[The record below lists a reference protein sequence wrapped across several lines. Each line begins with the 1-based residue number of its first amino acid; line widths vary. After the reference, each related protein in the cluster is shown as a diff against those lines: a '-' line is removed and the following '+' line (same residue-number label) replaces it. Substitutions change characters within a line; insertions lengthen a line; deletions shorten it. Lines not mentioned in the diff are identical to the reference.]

1 MSPRTTDRVTL
12 ATVAEAV
19 GVSRMTVS
27 NAYNRPDQLSPEL
40 RDRVLAAARQLGY
53 SGPDPVASTLSRG
66 KTGSVG
72 LVLDYPLTIAF
83 TDPGTVQFLHG
94 VAAGCE
100 DQALGLSLVPR
111 IEGGGAALVQ
121 KALVDGFV
129 MYCVPEEDPRM
140 DAVRGRNLPYV
151 RVDFDPRP
159 GQLGVNIDDEGA
171 ARATAEH
178 LVALGHRRFGIAL
191 PHELPGG
198 TGPEAQEAAFH
209 YVTRSRLAGWR
220 AGLEAGGIDWSR
232 VPVASGPGKLR
243 EGGRVA
249 GARLLDR
256 ADRPTAIIALSDVLA
271 VGVLE
276 AARERGI
283 AVPGELSVTGFD
295 DVPEAARALPPL
307 TTVRQP
313 HDRKG
318 SEAVRLLIEPD
329 PDPSSSPPSSSSELR
344 PLPLPERRP
353 PHVQLPIA
361 ALMATESSRRALS
374 EAQRER
380 RCRTGHGAPLRCS
393 SSARRTGWTRT

>member
-1 MSPRTTDRVTL
+1 MTL
-12 ATVAEAV
+12 ATIAEAV

-40 RDRVLAAARQLGY
+40 RDRVLAAAQELGY
-53 SGPDPVASTLSRG
+53 SGPNPVARTLSRG
-66 KTGSVG
+66 ETGSVG

-100 DQALGLSLVPR
+100 EQARGLSLVPR

-121 KALVDGFV
+121 NALVDGFV
-129 MYCVPEEDPRM
+129 LYCVSEEDPRM
-140 DAVRGRNLPYV
+140 DAVRGRQLPYV
-151 RVDFDPRP
+151 RVDFDRVAGLPS
-159 GQLGVNIDDEGA
+159 VNVDDEGA

-178 LVALGHRRFGIAL
+178 LLALGHRRFGIAL
-191 PHELPGG
+191 PHELPGE
-198 TGPEAQEAAFH
+198 TGAEVEAAAFH

-220 AGLEAGGIDWSR
+220 AGLEAAGIDWAA

-249 GARLLDR
+249 GGRLLDR
-256 ADRPTAIIALSDVLA
+256 ADRPTAIICLSDVLA
-271 VGVLE
+271 LGVLE

-295 DVPEAARALPPL
+295 DVPEAARAVPPL

-313 HDRKG
+313 HQLKG
-318 SEAVRLLIEPD
+318 SEAVRLLLDAPAD
-329 PDPSSSPPSSSSELR
+329 DSVVLPTEL
-344 PLPLPERRP
+344 
-353 PHVQLPIA
+353 VV
-361 ALMATESSRRALS
+361 RAS
-374 EAQRER
+374 
-380 RCRTGHGAPLRCS
+380 TAP
-393 SSARRTGWTRT
+393 AP

>member
-1 MSPRTTDRVTL
+1 MSPRTNNRVTL

-40 RDRVLAAARQLGY
+40 RDRVLAAARELGY
-53 SGPDPVASTLSRG
+53 AGPDPVASTLSRG

-100 DQALGLSLVPR
+100 EQALGLSLVPR

-151 RVDFDPRP
+151 RVDFDPQP
-159 GQLGVNIDDEGA
+159 GLIGVNVDDEGA

-178 LVALGHRRFGIAL
+178 LVALGHRRIGIAL
-191 PHELPGG
+191 PHGLVPDG
-198 TGPEAQEAAFH
+198 TAPEAEEAAYH

-220 AGLEAGGIDWSR
+220 AGLEAGGIDWSS

-283 AVPGELSVTGFD
+283 GVPGELSVTGFD
-295 DVPEAARALPPL
+295 DVPEAARAVPPL

-318 SEAVRLLIEPD
+318 SEAVRLLLAPD
-329 PDPSSSPPSSSSELR
+329 SGSVVLPTEL
-344 PLPLPERRP
+344 
-353 PHVQLPIA
+353 VV
-361 ALMATESSRRALS
+361 RAS
-374 EAQRER
+374 
-380 RCRTGHGAPLRCS
+380 TAP
-393 SSARRTGWTRT
+393 AP